1 MAPITD
7 SDLYA
12 RGAATLLASWQ
23 EYAGGSSGAALLHL
37 NGVAAAV
44 VPDDPERAV
53 YNNALLDRDLGA
65 AERATA
71 VEAMEAAYSSAGIER
86 YAAWV
91 HESDEGIRGELIAFH
106 ILVAR
111 LGVENVAT
119 AMAFDHN
126 GDCGVF
132 NVGPSRRHAAAGSA
146 PRSRRA
152 TCTTRQRAAARQRAF
167 SRRRWPSASTRRS
180 VSATSAGSSS
190 TCPKRRRTVLAV
202 GVWVAHTE
210 PWPSIRSGPHCRGRA
225 SVFAGLPPTLTPDEQ
240 RKRRS

>member
-86 YAAWV
+86 YAA
-91 HESDEGIRGELIAFH
+91 
-106 ILVAR
+106 
-111 LGVENVAT
+111 
-119 AMAFDHN
+119 
-126 GDCGVF
+126 
-132 NVGPSRRHAAAGSA
+132 
-146 PRSRRA
+146 
-152 TCTTRQRAAARQRAF
+152 
-167 SRRRWPSASTRRS
+167 
-180 VSATSAGSSS
+180 
-190 TCPKRRRTVLAV
+190 
-202 GVWVAHTE
+202 
-210 PWPSIRSGPHCRGRA
+210 
-225 SVFAGLPPTLTPDEQ
+225 
-240 RKRRS
+240 